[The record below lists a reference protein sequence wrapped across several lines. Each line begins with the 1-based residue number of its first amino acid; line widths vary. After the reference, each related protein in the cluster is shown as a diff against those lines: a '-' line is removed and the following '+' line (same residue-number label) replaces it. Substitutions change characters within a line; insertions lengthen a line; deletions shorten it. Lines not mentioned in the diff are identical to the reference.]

1 VTDTQIVAVPQ
12 IPEGLRQAA
21 AIGYLRPFIG
31 AGVSRLAGCPDW
43 NGFADQSLRYLVD
56 RGKLSHAEAD
66 LLRSVGPKVKLA
78 VAVALAQEHG
88 VRIDFE
94 SILHPTNWT
103 RGEKGLRA
111 YRALSRLSRVFVTTN
126 YDRWLDEDR
135 GLPVGDGG
143 SESGSHPP
151 EGLRR
156 RSVNRPSEL
165 SPADLSRLDTV
176 VHLHGSLDYPEQMVL
191 TMRQYL
197 VHYANDRMARADKEE
212 NRVLTFLEHLFQQ
225 YSVLFV
231 GYGLDELEI
240 LEYVIQKARHG
251 PGGGETLRHFML
263 QGYFTHQLA
272 LMRRL
277 EAYYRDE
284 CGVQL
289 IPFSLDGRGY
299 DQLIE
304 VLEEFAR
311 QIPATS
317 PLVMQE
323 KLEMKAL
330 LKALMDGP
338 R

>member
-1 VTDTQIVAVPQ
+1 MTDTQIVAVPQ

-43 NGFADQSLRYLVD
+43 AGFADQSLRFLVD
-56 RGKLSHAEAD
+56 RGRLSHAEID
-66 LLRSVGPKVKLA
+66 QLKSLDPKVKLA
-78 VAVALAQEHG
+78 VVLALAREHG
-88 VRIDFE
+88 IQVDFE
-94 SILHPTNWT
+94 SIFHPPDWT
-103 RGEKGLRA
+103 RSEKGQRV

-135 GLPVGDGG
+135 GVPAN
-143 SESGSHPP
+143 ESGREPEDKPP
-151 EGLRR
+151 TGLKRKLVC
-156 RSVNRPSEL
+156 RSSEL
-165 SPADLSRLDTV
+165 SPADLGRLDTV
-176 VHLHGSLDYPEQMVL
+176 VHLHGSLDVPEQMVF

-197 VHYANDRMARADKEE
+197 VHYANDRMVRANETE

-231 GYGLDELEI
+231 GYGLEELEI
-240 LEYVIQKARHG
+240 LEYVIQKARHDSS
-251 PGGGETLRHFML
+251 GEESPRHFML
-263 QGYFTHQLA
+263 QGYFTHQQA

-289 IPFSLDGRGY
+289 IPYSLDGRGY
-299 DQLIE
+299 DQLID
-304 VLEEFAR
+304 VLEEFSS

-317 PLVMQE
+317 PLVVQE
-323 KLEMKAL
+323 KLEMRAL
-330 LKALMDGP
+330 LEGLP
-338 R
+338 

>member
-1 VTDTQIVAVPQ
+1 VTDTAIVAVPQ
-12 IPEGLRQAA
+12 IPEGLRQTA

-43 NGFADQSLRYLVD
+43 SGFADQSLRFLVN
-56 RGKLSHAEAD
+56 RGKLNHAEVD
-66 LLRSVGPKVKLA
+66 QLKSLSPKVKLA
-78 VAVALAQEHG
+78 VVLALAQEHG
-88 VRIDFE
+88 IRVDFE
-94 SILHPTNWT
+94 SIFHPPDWAQS
-103 RGEKGLRA
+103 EKGLRV

-135 GLPVGDGG
+135 GVPANEPGR
-143 SESGSHPP
+143 EPENKPP
-151 EGLRR
+151 TGRR
-156 RSVNRPSEL
+156 RRLVCRSSDL
-165 SPADLSRLDTV
+165 SPADLGRLDTV
-176 VHLHGSLDYPEQMVL
+176 VHLHGSLDFPEQMVL

-197 VHYANDRMARADKEE
+197 VHYANDRMVRADKTE

-231 GYGLDELEI
+231 GYGLEELEI
-240 LEYVIQKARHG
+240 LEYVIQKAKHG
-251 PGGGETLRHFML
+251 SGGGESPRHFML

-289 IPFSLDGRGY
+289 IPFSLDSRGY

-311 QIPATS
+311 HIPATS
-317 PLVMQE
+317 PLVVQE
-323 KLEMKAL
+323 KLEMRAL
-330 LKALMDGP
+330 LDGLP
-338 R
+338 